1 MGYKDTDYLHAA
13 ARTAYLET
21 RLITKEELLKAV
33 DAASAKDAYRLLAGM
48 NIFRNHSLDEYEKA
62 FEENLAEAYDLVEE
76 ITGEIGLTDIFRYP
90 IDGHNMKV
98 MIKSK
103 AAEGDFRGLYKCGG
117 TVEPDVM
124 KREFDK
130 KDFNHVPELLGEA
143 ALEAADKLAKTRD
156 SQAVDIFTDKAVLAL
171 MGKKAAEINCEC
183 LTDYVIARIDLTNIR
198 SALRLLKM
206 KKDNYT
212 ASKVFAEGGSFSIKE
227 LGEAYSMGYDGMK
240 KLAERIPQSER
251 MTEAVS
257 LVKQG
262 QSIEVF
268 EQQADGCF
276 RDFFEKARI
285 VPFGIEPVLTYLY
298 LKEQEIR
305 ACRLVLVSKLYELP
319 KEEIA
324 ERVRYIYAN

>member
-1 MGYKDTDYLHAA
+1 
-13 ARTAYLET
+13 
-21 RLITKEELLKAV
+21 
-33 DAASAKDAYRLLAGM
+33 
-48 NIFRNHSLDEYEKA
+48 
-62 FEENLAEAYDLVEE
+62 
-76 ITGEIGLTDIFRYP
+76 
-90 IDGHNMKV
+90 
-98 MIKSK
+98 
-103 AAEGDFRGLYKCGG
+103 
-117 TVEPDVM
+117 
-124 KREFDK
+124 
-130 KDFNHVPELLGEA
+130 
-143 ALEAADKLAKTRD
+143 
-156 SQAVDIFTDKAVLAL
+156 